1 LHCSNGVEPSFK
13 GTFCRCSSGKAPSL
27 CLELCLDVCVGRRRM
42 NRRQHRAAAST
53 SGSAKTT
60 SITSADQIPLS
71 RPQTTTSEAK
81 TLYEIAAE
89 RQAKLAPHGQPFPK
103 SAQASDKT
111 KFVKINANGSIE
123 DTPAPGDHPEDLDS
137 GESAKPIFDTVFLAL
152 PLSCLHFTLSVLTVH
167 QYAQELTFGPIIFNT
182 AFVAFPTLC
191 LLIHLLHGH
200 LLALP
205 GGAQPEV
212 MRKASSTI
220 RPILFVLTANV
231 AGCYLI
237 HLTNDHGYY
246 AVMKRAPGIGTVWV
260 WSVLEL
266 GLAGALGG
274 VIGPGLFAWWNGY
287 GVF

>member
-1 LHCSNGVEPSFK
+1 VLVWESTASVPGAVFVWTC
-13 GTFCRCSSGKAPSL
+13 
-27 CLELCLDVCVGRRRM
+27 VCGRRRRM
-42 NRRQHRAAAST
+42 NRRQRRAAAST
-53 SGSAKTT
+53 SESAKTT

-71 RPQTTTSEAK
+71 RPPSTKSEAAK
-81 TLYEIAAE
+81 TLYEIVAE

-103 SAQASDKT
+103 SAQASNKT
-111 KFVKINANGSIE
+111 KIVKINANGSIE
-123 DTPAPGDHPEDLDS
+123 DTPAPGDRPEDLDS
-137 GESAKPIFDTVFLAL
+137 EESAKPIFDTVFLAF

-167 QYAQELTFGPIIFNT
+167 QYAQELTFGSIIFNT

-205 GGAQPEV
+205 GVAQPEV
-212 MRKASSTI
+212 MRRVLSTL

-266 GLAGALGG
+266 GLTGALGG
-274 VIGPGLFAWWNGY
+274 VIGPGLYAWWNGY